1 MITESDVQR
10 ARNLF
15 TFQRKSILFSGR
27 RTQLPGHFLGLFVEY
42 EWGPHVSLVV
52 FLALYFVFL
61 WVAWQFAVRLSKPRV
76 AEQAAA

>member
-1 MITESDVQR
+1 VTLLAYYLVFMIAGDVL
-10 ARNLF
+10 AY
-15 TFQRKSILFSGR
+15 
-27 RTQLPGHFLGLFVEY
+27 FLGLFVEY

-61 WVAWQFAVRLSKPRV
+61 WVAWQLAVRLSKPKV

>member
-1 MITESDVQR
+1 MTLLAYYLVFMIAGDVL
-10 ARNLF
+10 AY
-15 TFQRKSILFSGR
+15 
-27 RTQLPGHFLGLFVEY
+27 FLGLFVEY

>member
-1 MITESDVQR
+1 MALLAYYLVFMIAGDVL
-10 ARNLF
+10 AY
-15 TFQRKSILFSGR
+15 
-27 RTQLPGHFLGLFVEY
+27 FLGLFVEY